1 MIVLQSAEVDAHLN
15 KKGNIS
21 MIRIMYFISV
31 CAAGIALSGCGSS
44 NSSGPGMTMMQDMPD
59 DTAPMPPTGE
69 NPSFAE
75 RARDAV
81 TGANPPALTSA
92 QIADRARDVTQ
103 NAGVLEASRA
113 HYRTD
118 DANHPEFIVE
128 SDCSGTSCDFEAVPL
143 DELGLEL
150 GFDIDNVEE
159 LFALDEAV
167 EPVLTK
173 NGVTILRRRGIDSID
188 DDTDINGY
196 GAWLE
201 HGVFAV
207 AEETEGG
214 EDIETSLIVS
224 FVGGRPSDSRPSVDA
239 TYRGLM
245 VGSPV
250 DGAHRGNTLQGDAE
264 LVYTSADNEVDAHF
278 TDIVDLDRGSPHAT
292 LRIDFE
298 NLAVDEDGVF
308 EKDQSGNSIV
318 GGFVGTDHPEAL
330 GIFESDNIVGAFG
343 AIRE

>member
-1 MIVLQSAEVDAHLN
+1 MQSAEVDAHLN

-21 MIRIMYFISV
+21 MIRIMLFIV
-31 CAAGIALSGCGSS
+31 FCAAGIALSGCGSS
-44 NSSGPGMTMMQDMPD
+44 SSPG
-59 DTAPMPPTGE
+59 
-69 NPSFAE
+69 FAE
-75 RARDAV
+75 RARDVV

-92 QIADRARDVTQ
+92 QIAERAQDVTQ
-103 NAGVLEASRA
+103 NADALAASRA

-118 DANHPEFIVE
+118 DENYPEFVLE
-128 SDCSGTSCDFEAVPL
+128 SDCSGTACDFVETVPL
-143 DELGLEL
+143 DELGLEI

-159 LFALDEAV
+159 VFASDGAV
-167 EPVLTK
+167 GPVLTK
-173 NGVTILRRRGIDSID
+173 NGVTTLRQGGIDDID
-188 DDTDINGY
+188 AY

-201 HGVFAV
+201 HGVFGV
-207 AEETEGG
+207 AEDTEGG
-214 EDIETSLIVS
+214 EDIDSSLIVS
-224 FVGGRPSDSRPSVDA
+224 FVGGRRSDSRPSADA

-292 LRIDFE
+292 SRIDFE
-298 NLAVDEDGVF
+298 NLAVEEDGLF
-308 EKDQSGNSIV
+308 ADGQPGNGFIE
-318 GGFVGTDHPEAL
+318 GGFAGPGHAEAL

-343 AIRE
+343 AARE